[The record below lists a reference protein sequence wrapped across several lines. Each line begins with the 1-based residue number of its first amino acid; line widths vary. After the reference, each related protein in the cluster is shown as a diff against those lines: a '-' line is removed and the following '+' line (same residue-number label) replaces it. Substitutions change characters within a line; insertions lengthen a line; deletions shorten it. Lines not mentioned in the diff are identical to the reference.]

1 MPETKKCPKC
11 DGKKQLTV
19 LISAHD
25 DKTEVIICPT
35 CQGKGVIHEM
45 TEQEERNYWE
55 DYW

>member
-11 DGKKQLTV
+11 DGKKKLTV